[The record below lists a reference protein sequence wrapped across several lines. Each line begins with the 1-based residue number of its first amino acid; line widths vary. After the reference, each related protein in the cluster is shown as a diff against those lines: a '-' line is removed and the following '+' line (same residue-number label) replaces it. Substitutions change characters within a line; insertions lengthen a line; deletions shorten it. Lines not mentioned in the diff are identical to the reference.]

1 MQSWLEAADDQ
12 QQAALEFAVQRNAA
26 GLLLPPGYGKT
37 AISLADIQ
45 CSGAPAL
52 VICPLRPL
60 YASWPKEARKWREF
74 ADMRVTIL
82 HGPKKEERLKA
93 GADVYLVNPENFEW
107 VLAQNRLSFKS
118 LYVDESSKFKNPQS
132 QRFKLLRANLE
143 RFDVRRILTGSFMP
157 NSIAD
162 VFSQT
167 YILDG
172 GERLGRYITHF
183 RNMYMVDVAPRQA
196 PYPNWVAAPGAYER
210 VMEKISDICITM
222 PDDRAP
228 PVEFNRIE
236 VELPGTVRKQ
246 YKQMEDQFFAELS
259 AGVVTASNAGAKTMK
274 LRQIASGFVYDG
286 EAAEW
291 MHQAKVDALLDLV
304 GELGGEPLLVAVQF
318 RAEAEHLQAA
328 LRKVGISR
336 VPYLGQG
343 GLPASQMT
351 EMIRDWNAGKLPVV
365 FAHPASAGHGI
376 DEMQHGGRTVC
387 WFSQTYNYEE
397 FDQLN
402 RRLRRR
408 GQERLTR
415 IHQIVASDTVDDVM
429 IEITGA
435 KGKRQVNFLDALRQ
449 RRS

>member
-1 MQSWLEAADDQ
+1 MKSWVDVADDQ
-12 QQAALEFAVQRNAA
+12 QQAALEFAIQRNAA

-37 AISLADIQ
+37 AISLADIHY
-45 CSGAPAL
+45 SGHAAL

-60 YASWPKEARKWREF
+60 YASWPKEVNKWREF
-74 ADMRVTIL
+74 AGMKVAIL

-107 VLAQNRLSFKS
+107 VLENKRLPFKA
-118 LYVDESSKFKNPQS
+118 LYVDESSRFKSSQS
-132 QRFKLLRANLE
+132 QRFKLLRRHLE

-162 VFSQT
+162 VFAQT
-167 YILDG
+167 FILDG
-172 GERLGRYITHF
+172 GERLGRFITHF
-183 RNMYMVDVAPRQA
+183 RNLYMVDTAPRNA
-196 PYPNWVAAPGAYER
+196 PYPNWVAAPGAYEK
-210 VMEKISDICITM
+210 VMEKLADICITM

-236 VELPGTVRKQ
+236 VELPPAARKA
-246 YKQMEDQFFAELS
+246 YKQMADQFYAELA
-259 AGVVTASNAGAKTMK
+259 AGIVTASNAGAKTMK
-274 LRQIASGFVYDG
+274 LRQMASGFVYDG
-286 EAAEW
+286 SSAEW

-304 GELGGEPLLVAVQF
+304 GELNGEPVLVAVQF

-328 LRKVGISR
+328 LRKVGIGK

-343 GLPASQMT
+343 GLPASQMLD
-351 EMIRDWNAGKLPVV
+351 MIRDWNAGRLPVV
-365 FAHPASAGHGI
+365 LAHPASAGHGI
-376 DEMQHGGRTVC
+376 DEMQKGGRTVC

-415 IHQIVASDTVDDVM
+415 IHQIVAADTVDDVM
-429 IEITGA
+429 IEVTDA
-435 KGKRQVNFLDALRQ
+435 KGSRQTGFLEALRQ
-449 RRS
+449 RRA